1 VNFAILVDAF
11 IVAEVAFG
19 IDEVVRPLSPRRRGV

>member
-11 IVAEVAFG
+11 IVAEVVFG
-19 IDEVVRPLSPRRRGV
+19 IDEVVRHLSRRRCGV